1 MSPSLLFKAAF
12 NWSFNAGVRSF
23 SDFNF
28 LIRFSS
34 SASFFSEP
42 SLFSGLFC
50 DGEERDVPIFDSSA
64 TLCLVSAAAF
74 SVVEGAVV
82 LDDTGLETATED
94 ATVDRSVARGSSK
107 VGKDP

>member
-50 DGEERDVPIFDSSA
+50 DGENGM
-64 TLCLVSAAAF
+64 CLYLTPQPLYA
-74 SVVEGAVV
+74 
-82 LDDTGLETATED
+82 
-94 ATVDRSVARGSSK
+94 
-107 VGKDP
+107 